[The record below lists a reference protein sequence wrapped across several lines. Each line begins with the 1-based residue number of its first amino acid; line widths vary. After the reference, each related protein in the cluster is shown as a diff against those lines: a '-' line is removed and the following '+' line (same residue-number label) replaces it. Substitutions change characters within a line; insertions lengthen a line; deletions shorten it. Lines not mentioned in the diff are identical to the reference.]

1 MATKS
6 AAAKKAPVKKA
17 AVKKAPAAPKKL
29 RVAIIGC
36 GGISQTHMAAYKE
49 IPEVELVGF
58 CDINPAKLTEY
69 QEKYGVKPEQCFE
82 KWDDLFKV
90 VKPDAVDICT
100 PNGVHCPAALAAAA
114 GGCHIMVEKPMAMNP
129 DECEQMIAAAKKHKV
144 KLAVGFQHRFNSKTD
159 FLVNARDKGQFGNVM
174 FVKCQALRRRG
185 IPNWGVFGQKEL
197 QGGGPM
203 IDIGVHVVEMAH
215 YFMGSPKPVAAT
227 GNCWT
232 YLGNKQSDV
241 MCAWPNWDY
250 KTYTVEDLA
259 IGHIR
264 FDNGMIMQI
273 ESSFAAHIDK
283 DEWRFTAMGD
293 KGGCCWD
300 PLQIFTDEAGAMVHI
315 TPDYVAPDWNKDWVY
330 LFVRK
335 LQNWVDGILKGTPLR
350 ASGEEGLAV
359 QKILDGIYRSA
370 EQGGK
375 EVPIK

>member
-1 MATKS
+1 M
-6 AAAKKAPVKKA
+6 
-17 AVKKAPAAPKKL
+17 
-29 RVAIIGC
+29 
-36 GGISQTHMAAYKE
+36 
-49 IPEVELVGF
+49 
-58 CDINPAKLTEY
+58 
-69 QEKYGVKPEQCFE
+69 
-82 KWDDLFKV
+82 
-90 VKPDAVDICT
+90 
-100 PNGVHCPAALAAAA
+100 
-114 GGCHIMVEKPMAMNP
+114 
-129 DECEQMIAAAKKHKV
+129 
-144 KLAVGFQHRFNSKTD
+144 
-159 FLVNARDKGQFGNVM
+159 FGR
-174 FVKCQALRRRG
+174 KD
-185 IPNWGVFGQKEL
+185 L

-232 YLGNKQSDV
+232 YLGDKPSEV
-241 MCAWPNWDY
+241 MSMWPNWDY

-283 DEWRFTAMGD
+283 DEWKFVAMGE
-293 KGGCCWD
+293 KGGCDWD
-300 PLQIFTDEAGAMVHI
+300 PLQIFTDDAGAMVHI
-315 TPDYVAPDWNKDWVY
+315 KPDYVAPDWNKDWTY
-330 LFVRK
+330 LFARK

-350 ASGEEGLAV
+350 ASGEEGLAI